1 MGESDDSPPGQELIP
16 GDPDG
21 PSKPRSEQLPAE
33 LRALVDLEHA
43 RIKSAD
49 RRTAVMQKAF
59 DVLDA
64 QDKRQYEFHK
74 SNADQMYAARRE
86 RLGFG
91 RRISSAIYGAVALV
105 VTLLLWMVFWGT
117 DVQSAKAQEMLSY
130 LFVAIGGAGLF
141 AIGRATF
148 RYLMHGDG
156 D

>member
-1 MGESDDSPPGQELIP
+1 
-16 GDPDG
+16 
-21 PSKPRSEQLPAE
+21 
-33 LRALVDLEHA
+33 
-43 RIKSAD
+43 
-49 RRTAVMQKAF
+49 MQKAF